1 MYNLIVA
8 VCKNNGIGLNGTIPW
23 HISRDMSYFS
33 KLTKGSGGGSA
44 GGGNNVV
51 VMGSQTWKSLGK
63 DDRGLNGR
71 HNFILSASGSVNV
84 NKTSSAQ
91 NPHPHQHQH
100 PQHIKTFPSVA
111 ALTTYLAQTSIPIAD
126 VWIIGG
132 TQIYNAFLEQNLI
145 KTCYV
150 TYIDKVFECDTFFP
164 IPSDWREIE
173 RTSTYDE
180 KYECAVDYIVYDLG
194 KRL

>member
-33 KLTKGSGGGSA
+33 KLTKGSGGSTGGGST
-44 GGGNNVV
+44 GSGNNVV

-63 DDRGLNGR
+63 DEHGLNGR

-84 NKTSSAQ
+84 NKTSSA
-91 NPHPHQHQH
+91 
-100 PQHIKTFPSVA
+100 QHIKTFPSVA

-194 KRL
+194 KSL